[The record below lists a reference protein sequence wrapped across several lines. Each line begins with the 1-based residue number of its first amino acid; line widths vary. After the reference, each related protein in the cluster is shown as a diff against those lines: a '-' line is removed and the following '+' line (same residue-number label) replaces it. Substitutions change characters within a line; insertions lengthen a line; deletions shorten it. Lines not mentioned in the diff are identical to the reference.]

1 MQTGEIAYF
10 LVWLT
15 LAVFMSG
22 YGVGARA
29 LRRQR
34 LAGPRRQ
41 AAAVD
46 PVCGR
51 AVGMPSAHFCVHHGH
66 AYHFCSSDCRRAF
79 EARPAAFLARETHSH
94 AYRAT

>member
-10 LVWLT
+10 LVWLV

-29 LRRQR
+29 TRRQR
-34 LAGPRRQ
+34 ALVPRGPTR
-41 AAAVD
+41 AVD

-51 AVGMPSAHFCVHHGH
+51 AVGMPSAHFCIHRGQ
-66 AYHFCSSDCRRAF
+66 AYHFCSNECRRAF
-79 EARPAAFLARETHSH
+79 EMRPASFLAREAHSH
-94 AYRAT
+94 AYLS